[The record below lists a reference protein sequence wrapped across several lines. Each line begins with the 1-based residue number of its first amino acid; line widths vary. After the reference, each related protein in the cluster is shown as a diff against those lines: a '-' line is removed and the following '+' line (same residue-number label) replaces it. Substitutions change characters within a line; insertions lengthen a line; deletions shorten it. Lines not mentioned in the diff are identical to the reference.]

1 MHPWMTNPFTTLF
14 TNTAHLQQLNQQLPV
29 IISLLLVIACAHA
42 MAKIS
47 WMFLPEGE
55 TSMQQRA
62 TARTPLVNR
71 TNQGQAIRQVA
82 NAHLFGE
89 MQSAAVPRQTKAPE
103 TRLNLVLRGVI
114 AADPMSLSHA
124 IIARGKNGKEEVYA
138 VGDKMPGGVT
148 VEEVY
153 PDHVILNR
161 GGQLETLQLVKDE
174 DVGTIKASNRR
185 STFLPS
191 GTPGEKLVSIRQEI
205 LKNPTS
211 FGNYALPVVV
221 KKNGKQLGYRL
232 QPQQMGD
239 VLMKELGLEAS
250 DVITEINGIK
260 LNNPQNGIGALR
272 QLSTANSVSITVM
285 RNGTEV
291 PLSIQLK

>member
-1 MHPWMTNPFTTLF
+1 MTNPFTTLF
-14 TNTAHLQQLNQQLPV
+14 ANTTYLQQINQRLPA
-29 IISLLLVIACAHA
+29 ITSLLLVVACAHA

-55 TSMQQRA
+55 TSTQLRA
-62 TARTPLVNR
+62 TTGTPVVNR
-71 TNQGQAIRQVA
+71 TNQDQAIRQVA
-82 NAHLFGE
+82 SAHLFGE
-89 MQSAAVPRQTKAPE
+89 MQAAAGTRPTKAPE

-138 VGDKMPGGVT
+138 VGEKMPGGVT
-148 VEEVY
+148 VEEVH

-161 GGQLETLQLVKDE
+161 RGQLETLQLLKDE
-174 DVGTIKASNRR
+174 DVGTIQSLSDSSDFPA
-185 STFLPS
+185 S
-191 GTPGEKLVSIRQEI
+191 GTAEQQLVSIRQEI
-205 LKNPTS
+205 LQNPTS
-211 FGNYALPVVV
+211 FGDYALPVVV

-232 QPQQMGD
+232 QPQHKGNE
-239 VLMKELGLEAS
+239 LMQEVGLEAN

-260 LNNPQNGIGALR
+260 LDNPQNGIGALR

-285 RNGTEV
+285 RNGSEV
-291 PLSIQLK
+291 PLNIQLQ

>member
-1 MHPWMTNPFTTLF
+1 MTNQFTTLLA
-14 TNTAHLQQLNQQLPV
+14 NTAYLQQINQRLPA

-42 MAKIS
+42 MAKIT

-55 TSMQQRA
+55 TSMQQRVSSRA
-62 TARTPLVNR
+62 PVVNR
-71 TNQGQAIRQVA
+71 VNQGQAIRQVA
-82 NAHLFGE
+82 NTHLFGE
-89 MQSAAVPRQTKAPE
+89 MEKAAVQRQTKAPE

-138 VGDKMPGGVT
+138 IGDKMPGGVI

-174 DVGTIKASNRR
+174 DVGIIRTPNKR

-191 GTPGEKLVSIRQEI
+191 GTPGQQLTSIRQEI
-205 LKNPTS
+205 LSNPTS
-211 FGNYALPVVV
+211 FGDYALPVVV

-232 QPQQMGD
+232 QPQKKGNE
-239 VLMKELGLEAS
+239 LMQKLGLEKN
-250 DVITEINGIK
+250 DVITEINGIR
-260 LNNPQNGIGALR
+260 LDNPQNGIGALR
-272 QLSTANSVSITVM
+272 ALSTANSVSITVM

-291 PLSIQLK
+291 PLNIQLQ

>member
-1 MHPWMTNPFTTLF
+1 MTNPFTTLF
-14 TNTAHLQQLNQQLPV
+14 ANTAYLQQINQRLPA
-29 IISLLLVIACAHA
+29 ITSLLLVIACAHA
-42 MAKIS
+42 LARIS

-55 TSMQQRA
+55 TYTQQSA
-62 TARTPLVNR
+62 TSRTPVVNR
-71 TNQGQAIRQVA
+71 INQDQVIRQVA

-89 MQSAAVPRQTKAPE
+89 MQAAAGGTRPSRAPE

-138 VGDKMPGGVT
+138 VGDKMPGDVT

-161 GGQLETLQLVKDE
+161 GGQFETLQLIKDE
-174 DVGTIKASNRR
+174 DVGTIQSSGNSSGFPA
-185 STFLPS
+185 S
-191 GTPGEKLVSIRQEI
+191 GTAGEQLAGIRQEI
-205 LKNPTS
+205 LQNPTS
-211 FGNYALPVVV
+211 FGDYALPVVV

-232 QPQQMGD
+232 QPQQKGNE
-239 VLMKELGLEAS
+239 LMQEVGLEAN
-250 DVITEINGIK
+250 DVITEINGIR
-260 LNNPQNGIGALR
+260 LDNPQNGIGALR

-285 RNGTEV
+285 RNGNEV
-291 PLSIQLK
+291 PLSIQLQ

>member
-1 MHPWMTNPFTTLF
+1 MTNQFTTLLA
-14 TNTAHLQQLNQQLPV
+14 NTAYLQQINLRLPA

-42 MAKIS
+42 MAKIT

-55 TSMQQRA
+55 TSMQQRVSS
-62 TARTPLVNR
+62 RTPVVNR
-71 TNQGQAIRQVA
+71 VNQGQAIRQVA

-89 MQSAAVPRQTKAPE
+89 MQSAAVSRQTKAPE

-138 VGDKMPGGVT
+138 IGDKMPGGVI

-174 DVGTIKASNRR
+174 DVGIIRAPNKR

-191 GTPGEKLVSIRQEI
+191 GTPGQQLTSIRQEI
-205 LKNPTS
+205 LSNPTS
-211 FGNYALPVVV
+211 FGDYALPVVV

-232 QPQQMGD
+232 QPQKKGNE
-239 VLMKELGLEAS
+239 LMQKLGLEKN
-250 DVITEINGIK
+250 DVITEINGIR
-260 LNNPQNGIGALR
+260 LDNPQNGIGALR
-272 QLSTANSVSITVM
+272 ALSTANSVSITVM

-291 PLSIQLK
+291 PLNIQLQ

>member
-1 MHPWMTNPFTTLF
+1 MTNPFTTLF

-174 DVGTIKASNRR
+174 DVGTIKAPNRR

>member
-174 DVGTIKASNRR
+174 AVGTIKAPNRR

-191 GTPGEKLVSIRQEI
+191 GTPGEKLAGIRQEI

-232 QPQQMGD
+232 QPQQQGTA
-239 VLMKELGLEAS
+239 LMQELGLEAS

>member
-1 MHPWMTNPFTTLF
+1 MRPWMTNPFTTLF
-14 TNTAHLQQLNQQLPV
+14 ANTAYLQQINQRLPV
-29 IISLLLVIACAHA
+29 IISLLLVVACAHA

-55 TSMQQRA
+55 TSMQYGA
-62 TARTPLVNR
+62 TTRTPIVNR
-71 TNQGQAIRQVA
+71 ANQGQAIRQVA
-82 NAHLFGE
+82 SAHLFGE
-89 MQSAAVPRQTKAPE
+89 MHSAAVPRQTKAPE

-138 VGDKMPGGVT
+138 VGDKMPGGVI
-148 VEEVY
+148 VEEVH

-161 GGQLETLQLVKDE
+161 GGQFETLQLVKDE
-174 DVGTIKASNRR
+174 DVGTISASSNRGR
-185 STFLPS
+185 FQAS
-191 GTPGEKLVSIRQEI
+191 GTPGEQLTSIRQEI
-205 LKNPTS
+205 LSNPTS

-232 QPQQMGD
+232 QPQQMGEI
-239 VLMKELGLEAS
+239 LMQEVGLEAS
-250 DVITEINGIK
+250 DVITEINGIR
-260 LNNPQNGIGALR
+260 LDNPQNGISALR
-272 QLSTANSVSITVM
+272 QLSTANNVSISVM

-291 PLSIQLK
+291 PLNIQLQ

>member
-1 MHPWMTNPFTTLF
+1 MTNSFTSLF
-14 TNTAHLQQLNQQLPV
+14 ANTAYLQQVNQRLPV
-29 IISLLLVIACAHA
+29 ITSLLLVVACAHA

-55 TSMQQRA
+55 TSMQQSA
-62 TARTPLVNR
+62 TARKPTVNR
-71 TNQGQAIRQVA
+71 TNQDQAIRQVA
-82 NAHLFGE
+82 SAHLFGE
-89 MQSAAVPRQTKAPE
+89 MQSAAVTRPTKAPE

-114 AADPMSLSHA
+114 AADPMTLSHA

-148 VEEVY
+148 VEEVH

-174 DVGTIKASNRR
+174 DVGTIQSSSSSRGFPA
-185 STFLPS
+185 S
-191 GTPGEKLVSIRQEI
+191 GTPGEQLVSIRQEI
-205 LKNPTS
+205 LQNPTS
-211 FGNYALPVVV
+211 FGDYALPVVV

-232 QPQQMGD
+232 QPQQKGNE
-239 VLMKELGLEAS
+239 LMQEVGLEAN

-260 LNNPQNGIGALR
+260 LDNPQNGIGALR

-285 RNGTEV
+285 RNGSEV
-291 PLSIQLK
+291 PLNIQLQ

>member
-1 MHPWMTNPFTTLF
+1 MTNPFTTLF
-14 TNTAHLQQLNQQLPV
+14 ANTAYLQQINQRLPA
-29 IISLLLVIACAHA
+29 ITSLLLLIACAHA
-42 MAKIS
+42 LARIS

-55 TSMQQRA
+55 TYTQQSA
-62 TARTPLVNR
+62 TSRTPVVNR
-71 TNQGQAIRQVA
+71 INQDQVIRQVA

-89 MQSAAVPRQTKAPE
+89 MQAAAGGTRPSRAPE

-138 VGDKMPGGVT
+138 VGDKMPGDVT

-161 GGQLETLQLVKDE
+161 GGQFETLQLIKDE
-174 DVGTIKASNRR
+174 DVGTIQSSGNSSGFPA
-185 STFLPS
+185 S
-191 GTPGEKLVSIRQEI
+191 GTTGEQLAGIRQEI
-205 LKNPTS
+205 LQNPTS
-211 FGNYALPVVV
+211 FGDYALPVVV

-232 QPQQMGD
+232 QPQQKGNE
-239 VLMKELGLEAS
+239 LMQEVGLEAN
-250 DVITEINGIK
+250 DVITEINGIR
-260 LNNPQNGIGALR
+260 LDNPQNGIGALR

-285 RNGTEV
+285 RNGNEV
-291 PLSIQLK
+291 PLSIQLQ